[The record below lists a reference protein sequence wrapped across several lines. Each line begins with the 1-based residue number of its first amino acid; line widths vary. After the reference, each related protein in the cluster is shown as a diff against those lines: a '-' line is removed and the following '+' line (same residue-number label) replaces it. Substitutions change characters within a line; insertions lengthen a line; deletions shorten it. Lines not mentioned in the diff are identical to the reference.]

1 MPLTARQPNPCR
13 ASPLWSLVVLLI
25 CVRLLDFMS
34 SHDAIDTDQYDCF
47 HDGDIATELVNKSFF
62 HLAWFHRGTTRPLN
76 ARRLPSLGKSEFH
89 DGDIATEL
97 LDKSFVHLR
106 HVAWFHRDTTRPL
119 NARRLPSLGKSE
131 FFSTKK
137 PNIMSRWTSGPL
149 SRASRAACAHSLGS
163 TSPNA
168 LRARNLFPSV
178 RLHVCVQWRD

>member
-47 HDGDIATELVNKSFF
+47 HDGDIATELLIKSVF
-62 HLAWFHRGTTRPLN
+62 HLR
-76 ARRLPSLGKSEFH
+76 
-89 DGDIATEL
+89 I
-97 LDKSFVHLR
+97 
-106 HVAWFHRDTTRPL
+106 VAWFHRDTTRPL

-168 LRARNLFPSV
+168 LRARNIFQSV
-178 RLHVCVQWRD
+178 RRHVCVQWRD